1 VTEVARPAAVVMAH
15 ADPVHLQRLLRALAP
30 WPVALH
36 IDINTAPATHGA
48 MTARLPAGV
57 HQLTRLRT
65 GWARWENVEAELNGY
80 RAVLADPD
88 VTHIVVMT
96 GSDYPLAS
104 TRAIEA
110 FLGDHARTSFA
121 NNWLLPAA
129 HWGGRSGGIA
139 RLRYPHWAVR
149 KRMIRVPLPRRL
161 PPKVTLAA
169 GSQMKVLARHHAEA
183 VLAFHDS
190 LPSVVRFWRRS
201 WCADESFVPSA
212 LETAVPRWSEEHVR
226 DVLWFIDWNRG
237 GKSPGW
243 LTAADLPQLRALRFP
258 TDGATPR
265 LFARKFSSDVD
276 PVAADLVDAELRSR

>member
-1 VTEVARPAAVVMAH
+1 MTEGARPAAVVMAH
-15 ADPVHLQRLLRALAP
+15 ADPVHLARLLGALAP

-36 IDINTAPATHGA
+36 VDINTAPDVHAA
-48 MTARLPAGV
+48 MTDRLPATV
-57 HQLTRLRT
+57 HQLARLRT

-80 RAVLADPD
+80 RAVLADPG
-88 VTHIVVMT
+88 VTHVVVMT

-104 TRAIEA
+104 TGAIEA
-110 FLGDHARTSFA
+110 FLSDHLRTSFA

-149 KRMIRVPLPRRL
+149 KRMIRVPVPRRL
-161 PPKVTLAA
+161 PAKVTLAA

-183 VLAFHDS
+183 VLAFHDNR
-190 LPSVVRFWRRS
+190 PGVVRFWKRS

-212 LETAVPRWSEEHVR
+212 LATAVPRWADEHVR
-226 DVLWFIDWNRG
+226 DVLWRIDWNRG
-237 GKSPGW
+237 GKSPAW
-243 LTAADLPQLRALRFP
+243 LTAADLPQLHAARFP
-258 TDGATPR
+258 AEGGTPR

-276 PVAADLVDAELRSR
+276 PGAVDLVDAELRAP